1 MEPTTL
7 FCSSD
12 YRKTLFLCGFTVLVD
27 EIIVAGDSDRHRFRR
42 FIQACLRYTPAL
54 RCRGVPGAFL
64 IAEIRSLDR
73 QDLYGI
79 PLASISSQAESTVWP
94 NSSLFASHFSCLAVL
109 CVLALLLDADEFDC
123 PDMPLP
129 INPIMKM
136 ATTAKIMIF
145 LFNDFL
151 FSNSLPSTISP
162 ICDCDVLGFDGAG
175 YCLSSSMVVV
185 VPIMLTL

>member
-12 YRKTLFLCGFTVLVD
+12 YRKTLFFCGFTVLVD

-64 IAEIRSLDR
+64 IAELRSLDR

-79 PLASISSQAESTVWP
+79 PLGLYLIPGRINRLAEQLTIRIP
-94 NSSLFASHFSCLAVL
+94 FSCLAVL

-162 ICDCDVLGFDGAG
+162 ICDCDALGFDGAG